1 MAGPNFREENG
12 KEKKFDAKKFV
23 QEWIEYKESQAWWK
37 EFWWSGEYFEDHS
50 EIMRTLDNPSKL
62 KELLENLQ
70 NKKPIIPIIFGLEV
84 NEYADTQEELKRKEG
99 VVRAMLAEDLT
110 IKSDMRKE
118 LVVLQEKIAIL
129 LAGDENWNVKRS
141 IAGNTDIM
149 PDVFAKLAE
158 KLKNEED
165 WRVVFELLSNP
176 NTPKEI
182 VNEIEEKYKSF
193 LKVYKAFE
201 ELESLSKQLLDEQL
215 KSLITQLLRN

>member
-1 MAGPNFREENG
+1 MVGSISERKAIEE
-12 KEKKFDAKKFV
+12 KVFDAKKFV
-23 QEWIEYKESQAWWK
+23 KEWIEYKESQAWWK
-37 EFWWSGEYFEDHS
+37 EFEWSIEYYKDRD
-50 EIMRTLDNPSKL
+50 EIMETLKDQNKL

-84 NEYADTQEELKRKEG
+84 KEYADTPEDLKRRETA
-99 VVRAMLAEDLT
+99 VRAMLAEDLT
-110 IKSDMRKE
+110 IKSDMPNE
-118 LVVLQEKIAIL
+118 LVEIAFL

-201 ELESLSKQLLDEQL
+201 ELESLSKQLSEELIR
-215 KSLITQLLRN
+215 SLLSALRRN